1 MSALL
6 INGEI
11 VDMTLKS
18 LFDEVFFIFSSDV
31 VENGLN
37 RMGTLLVAADLDK
50 VIPDQVQNLQSLRDR
65 AVRKQLL
72 KEVVAI
78 LIAHDRRKL
87 LANFF

>member
-1 MSALL
+1 
-6 INGEI
+6 
-11 VDMTLKS
+11 MTLKS

-31 VENGLN
+31 IENGLN
-37 RMGTLLVAADLDK
+37 RMSALLVTADFDK
-50 VIPDQVQNLQSLRDR
+50 VIPDQVQNLQSLRNR

-87 LANFF
+87 LADFC